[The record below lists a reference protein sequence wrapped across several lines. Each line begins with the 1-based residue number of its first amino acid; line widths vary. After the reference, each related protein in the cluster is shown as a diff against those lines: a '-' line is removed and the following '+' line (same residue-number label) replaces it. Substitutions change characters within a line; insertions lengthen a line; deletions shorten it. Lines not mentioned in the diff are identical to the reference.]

1 MGFLSGLLGGGAGA
15 GAAGAGAGAG
25 AAGTGLASAAPA
37 AAGLGAASALAPGGS
52 YGVLAS
58 DVGPPPGAL
67 TAPGGPLTIPELT
80 GTQAGGMEWQTPYAY
95 PSGYGAGAGGFP
107 APLGTPAEA
116 AGGGAPGGPSP
127 FWKSP
132 FGRYLT
138 ARTGFGPPT
147 AAGGGGGGFDSPTG
161 PAPDDRPA
169 LPAGSQLLYPG
180 GTPETSIPIGGAPW
194 PTGQPAP
201 QPSGFWQSPFGR
213 FVQAR
218 YGVGP
223 RRGAGGG
230 DDLDQILTYL
240 LRQGGGPPARTLPV
254 TGGLPGNNQFYW

>member
-1 MGFLSGLLGGGAGA
+1 MGFLGGLLGGAGA
-15 GAAGAGAGAG
+15 GAAGAGAAG
-25 AAGTGLASAAPA
+25 AAAPA
-37 AAGLGAASALAPGGS
+37 AAGAAAALPQVAPGLIQMAPGLAGPTMGAADAVAAGLGQSGALGSGFGQAGWTPSPPLPAGSQLLYPGGTPETS
-52 YGVLAS
+52 LPIG
-58 DVGPPPGAL
+58 GA
-67 TAPGGPLTIPELT
+67 P
-80 GTQAGGMEWQTPYAY
+80 W
-95 PSGYGAGAGGFP
+95 PSGGG
-107 APLGTPAEA
+107 A
-116 AGGGAPGGPSP
+116 AGGAPSG
-127 FWKSP
+127 FWQSP
-132 FGRYLT
+132 FGRYAQ
-138 ARTGFGPPT
+138 ARYGIGPRQ
-147 AAGGGGGGFDSPTG
+147 GGGEGGGFDSPTG

-240 LRQGGGPPARTLPV
+240 LRQTQGPPARTLPV